1 MVRYGGK
8 IFDIEDFSGGSGRVG
23 RGGGIRIREMVGRG
37 RDRHNQRYIRIVL
50 DYISKY
56 ITRDTYAHIKGLLTP
71 YLP

>member
-8 IFDIEDFSGGSGRVG
+8 IFDIEGLSFRSGRVG
-23 RGGGIRIREMVGRG
+23 RGGGIRRG